1 MKRTSLIINVVLAVA
16 VIVLYLLY
24 FTGTGKKSVSGNNLT
39 NDAAGLVNSGNVYY
53 VQIDTVISKF
63 DMATD
68 LLGQLETKYNS
79 SDATLKARQQSFQ
92 KEVNDY
98 QYKVQRQLLTRTD
111 MATTEQQ
118 LNAKQQDL
126 VQLQQNLSNDFAE
139 QQAVMNRQVIEAIMQ
154 YLKENSTKYNYKY
167 VLATTFGS
175 TVLYAN
181 DSLDITKSVIAGLN
195 ENYKK
200 EKESKK

>member
-1 MKRTSLIINVVLAVA
+1 MKRTSLIINIVLAVA

-24 FTGTGKKSVSGNNLT
+24 FTGTGKKSSSEANGSSDALGQNSNGNI
-39 NDAAGLVNSGNVYY
+39 YY

-68 LLGQLETKYNS
+68 LSSELETKYNS

-98 QYKVQRQLLTRTD
+98 QYKVQRQLLTRSD
-111 MATTEQQ
+111 MANTEQQ
-118 LNAKQQDL
+118 LNAKQQEL
-126 VQLQQNLSNDFAE
+126 MQLQQNLSNEISE
-139 QQAVMNRQVIEAIMQ
+139 QQVVMNRQVINAIME
-154 YLKENSTKYNYKY
+154 YLKESSAKYNYKY

-181 DSLDITKSVIAGLN
+181 DSLDITQSVIDGLN
-195 ENYKK
+195 EKYRN
-200 EKESKK
+200 EKENKK